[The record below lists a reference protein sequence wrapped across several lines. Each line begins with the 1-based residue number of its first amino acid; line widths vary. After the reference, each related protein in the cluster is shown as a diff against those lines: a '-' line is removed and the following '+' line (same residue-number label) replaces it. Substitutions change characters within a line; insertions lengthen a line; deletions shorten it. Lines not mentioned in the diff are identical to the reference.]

1 MKGRKDIIIRHSPV
15 ERVNHWAVVLC
26 FLFTA
31 ISGLGFFFPSFNWLM
46 NIFGTPQLSRI
57 LHPFVGSAMFIL
69 FIFMFFRYFK
79 HNFIDKDDIVW
90 LKNIHKIMKNEESG
104 DIGQYNLGQ
113 KGVYWAIS
121 ICLILLAVSGV
132 IIWRP
137 YFADLF
143 SIPIIRI
150 ALLIH
155 SMSAIGLILTVM
167 VHAYAAF
174 WVKGSLRA
182 MVEGWVTRGWA
193 KKHHPRWYREM
204 MKQEQQEEKR

>member
-1 MKGRKDIIIRHSPV
+1 MRRHSPV
-15 ERVNHWAVVLC
+15 EWVNHWAVELC

-31 ISGLGFFFPSFNWLM
+31 ISGLGFFFPSFHWLM

-57 LHPFVGSAMFIL
+57 LHPFAGSVMFVL

-79 HNFIDKDDIVW
+79 HNFIDKDDIIW
-90 LKNIHKIMKNEESG
+90 LRNIRKVLRNEEVG

-113 KGVYWAIS
+113 KGVYWSIS
-121 ICLILLAVSGV
+121 VCLILLAVSGI

-137 YFADLF
+137 YFADFF
-143 SIPIIRI
+143 SIPVIRI
-150 ALLIH
+150 ALLVH
-155 SMSAIGLILTVM
+155 SMSAIGLILTIL

-174 WVKGSLRA
+174 WVKGSVRA

-193 KKHHPRWYREM
+193 KKHHPRWYREVV
-204 MKQEQQEEKR
+204 KQERQEDKR

>member
-15 ERVNHWAVVLC
+15 ERINHWAVVLC

-57 LHPFVGSAMFIL
+57 LHPFVGSVMFAL

-90 LKNIHKIMKNEESG
+90 LKNIHKIVKNEEAG

-113 KGVYWAIS
+113 KGVYWFIS
-121 ICLILLAVSGV
+121 IFLILLAVSGV

-137 YFADLF
+137 YFANLF

-155 SMSAIGLILTVM
+155 SMSAIGLILTIM

-193 KKHHPRWYREM
+193 KKHHPRWYREV

>member
-46 NIFGTPQLSRI
+46 NILGTPQLSRI
-57 LHPFVGSAMFIL
+57 FHPFVGSAMFIL

-79 HNFIDKDDIVW
+79 HNFIDKDDIIW
-90 LKNIHKIMKNEESG
+90 LKNIHKIMKNEEAG

-113 KGVYWAIS
+113 KGVYWSIS

-132 IIWRP
+132 VIWRP

-155 SMSAIGLILTVM
+155 SMSAIGLILTIM
-167 VHAYAAF
+167 IHAYAAF

-193 KKHHPRWYREM
+193 KKHHPRWYREV

>member
-1 MKGRKDIIIRHSPV
+1 MKSRKDIIIRHSPV
-15 ERVNHWAVVLC
+15 ERINHWAVVLC
-26 FLFTA
+26 FFFTA

-57 LHPFVGSAMFIL
+57 LHPFVGSVMFIL

-79 HNFIDKDDIVW
+79 HNFIDKDDIIW
-90 LKNIHKIMKNEESG
+90 LKNIRKIVKNEEAG

-113 KGVYWAIS
+113 KGVYWS
-121 ICLILLAVSGV
+121 ITIFLILLAVSGV

-155 SMSAIGLILTVM
+155 SMSAIGLILTIM

-174 WVKGSLRA
+174 WVKGTLRA

-193 KKHHPRWYREM
+193 NKHHPRWYREI
-204 MKQEQQEEKR
+204 MKQTQQEEKH

>member
-1 MKGRKDIIIRHSPV
+1 MKKRKDIIIRHSPI

-57 LHPFVGSAMFIL
+57 LHPFVGSVMFVL

-90 LKNIHKIMKNEESG
+90 LKNINKILKNEEVG

-113 KGVYWAIS
+113 KAIYWSIS
-121 ICLILLAVSGV
+121 VCLILLAVSGI

-137 YFADLF
+137 YFADFF
-143 SIPIIRI
+143 SIPMIRI
-150 ALLIH
+150 ALLVH
-155 SMSAIGLILTVM
+155 SMSAIGLILTII

-174 WVKGSLRA
+174 WVKGSIRS

-193 KKHHPRWYREM
+193 RKHHPRWYREVVTR
-204 MKQEQQEEKR
+204 ERQEERR

>member
-1 MKGRKDIIIRHSPV
+1 MKKREDIIIRHSPL

-31 ISGLGFFFPSFNWLM
+31 ISGLGFFFPSFNWFM

-57 LHPFVGSAMFIL
+57 LHPFVGSVMFVL

-90 LKNIHKIMKNEESG
+90 LKNIDKILKNEEVG
-104 DIGQYNLGQ
+104 DIGRYNLGQ
-113 KGVYWAIS
+113 KVVYWSIS
-121 ICLILLAVSGV
+121 VCLILLAVSGI

-137 YFADLF
+137 YFADFF
-143 SIPIIRI
+143 SIPVIRI
-150 ALLIH
+150 ALLVH
-155 SMSAIGLILTVM
+155 SVSAIGLILTII

-174 WVKGSLRA
+174 WVKGSIRA

-193 KKHHPRWYREM
+193 KKHHPRWFREVVTR
-204 MKQEQQEEKR
+204 EQQEERR

>member
-1 MKGRKDIIIRHSPV
+1 MKSRKDIIIRHSPV
-15 ERVNHWAVVLC
+15 ERINHWAVVLC
-26 FLFTA
+26 FFFTA

-57 LHPFVGSAMFIL
+57 LHPFVGSVMFIL

-79 HNFIDKDDIVW
+79 HNFIDKDDIIW
-90 LKNIHKIMKNEESG
+90 LKNIRKIVKNEEAG

-113 KGVYWAIS
+113 KGVYWS
-121 ICLILLAVSGV
+121 ITIFLILLAVSGV

-155 SMSAIGLILTVM
+155 SMSAIGLILTIM

-174 WVKGSLRA
+174 WVKGTLRA

-193 KKHHPRWYREM
+193 KKHHPRWYREI

>member
-1 MKGRKDIIIRHSPV
+1 MKDRKNIIIRHSPV
-15 ERVNHWAVVLC
+15 ERINHWAVVLC

-57 LHPFVGSAMFIL
+57 LHPFVGSVMFAL

-90 LKNIHKIMKNEESG
+90 LKNIHKIVKNEEAG

-113 KGVYWAIS
+113 KGVYWSIS
-121 ICLILLAVSGV
+121 IFLILLAVSGV

-155 SMSAIGLILTVM
+155 SMSAIGLILTIM

-193 KKHHPRWYREM
+193 KKHHPRWYREV